1 MSADAHDQNVIAAQ
15 WSPAAL
21 GWVATRNEPR
31 PYRPTQFHLL
41 MAKSMIDLEQNR
53 LDALFMSIP
62 VRHGKTRLGS
72 NLMPAWFL
80 GLHPSREVLAAS
92 HSAEFAADYLGSPTR
107 DFLQR
112 HGPRFFGVST
122 SASVAARSHWKTNA
136 GGGMTSVGVQ
146 QGIAG
151 RGSDLGIIDDPYPNL
166 ELAMSRRQRDKAWDW
181 YQAEFITRCAP
192 KAPQI
197 HIMSR
202 WNVDDHMARAIAQ
215 AKEAKLRWR
224 HLDFPALAICSECG
238 DYGVN
243 EINECRHGTL
253 DELGRLPGEA
263 LWPQERNRDFLL
275 QQRTLVTPRFF
286 DALYQGRPRPDAGA
300 IFQRHWFRYFTVDDN
315 RYYLRG
321 PDGAVTQTYLRN
333 ACLRFITVD
342 LATGNSKDGGDFT
355 VFGVFALTPQYE
367 LLVLDWFRQRIDGT
381 QQIPMLR
388 HYWNKHRVQR
398 IGVEAVAFQ
407 FVFVQQARAA
417 GLPIKAI
424 TRSRG
429 ETKEIRAFVVAARYE
444 AHQVFH
450 LQGAPWAQPLEDEL
464 IDFPVGAHDDQVD
477 VMSDAGSAV
486 AEAMH
491 RSTPQGIYV
500 P

>member
-1 MSADAHDQNVIAAQ
+1 MSADAHGQDVIAAQ

-21 GWVATRNEPR
+21 GWVATRNERR
-31 PYRPTQFHLL
+31 PYRPAQFHLL
-41 MAKSMIDLEQNR
+41 MAKAMIDLEQNR

-80 GLHPSREVLAAS
+80 GLHPDREVLAAS

-107 DFLQR
+107 DFLHR
-112 HGPRFFGVST
+112 HGPRLFGVST
-122 SASVAARSHWKTNA
+122 SSTVAARSHWKTSA

-166 ELAMSRRQRDKAWDW
+166 EVAMSRRQRDKAWDW
-181 YQAEFITRCAP
+181 YEAEFITRCTP

-202 WNVDDHMARAIAQ
+202 WNVDDHMARAMAQ

-224 HLDFPALAICSECG
+224 HLDFPALATCSECG

-263 LWPQERNRDFLL
+263 LWPHERSRDFLL
-275 QQRTLVTPRFF
+275 KQRTLVTPRFF

-300 IFQRHWFRYFTVDDN
+300 IFHREWFRYFTLDDN

-321 PDGAVTQTYLRN
+321 ADGAVIQTYLRN
-333 ACLRFITVD
+333 ACRRFIMVD
-342 LATGNSKDGGDFT
+342 LATGTSTDAGDFT
-355 VFGVFALTPQYE
+355 VFGVFALTPQCE

-381 QQIPMLR
+381 KQIPMLR
-388 HYWNKHRVQR
+388 HYWIKHRAQR

-407 FVFVQQARAA
+407 WTFVQQAAA
-417 GLPIKAI
+417 EGLPIVAI
-424 TRSRG
+424 KRSRG
-429 ETKEIRAFVVAARYE
+429 ETKEVRAFIIAGRYE

-450 LQGAPWAQPLEDEL
+450 LHDASWVQSLEDEL

-477 VMSDAGSAV
+477 VMSDAGHAV
-486 AEAMH
+486 AEATQ
-491 RSTPQGIYV
+491 RSQPQGISV
-500 P
+500 G